1 MRKVF
6 LLLSILCGM
15 TFGITLE
22 VCEIHQPL
30 SLHGTDVDTQFQ
42 GDQIQAGIFSSPAVL
57 SGAMP
62 ESLISAV
69 AAPYR
74 FAPSEHFKIPESNL
88 LVLCGISLTA
98 DESEGEIVAVF
109 DLTKLAMP
117 EEVELSVHTVLK
129 LSIEALKKTLRAYQD
144 PENDAVIIRVEIR
157 GTKEGTA
164 SLKTLSERFSS
175 KP

>member
-1 MRKVF
+1 MAY
-6 LLLSILCGM
+6 
-15 TFGITLE
+15 GITLE

-30 SLHGTDVDTQFQ
+30 SLHGTHVDTEFQ
-42 GDQIQAGIFSSPAVL
+42 GERIQAGIYASPAVL

-62 ESLISAV
+62 EALISLV
-69 AAPYR
+69 AAPHR
-74 FAPSEHFKIPESNL
+74 FAPSEHFKVPESNL

-98 DESEGEIVAVF
+98 DEVDGEIVAVF
-109 DLTKLAMP
+109 DLTKLSIP

-144 PENDAVIIRVEIR
+144 PENEAQMIRVEIR

-164 SLKTLSERFSS
+164 SLKSLSERFST
-175 KP
+175 KL

>member
-6 LLLSILCGM
+6 ILLSILCGM

-22 VCEIHQPL
+22 VCQVHQPL
-30 SLHGTDVDTQFQ
+30 SLHGTDVVTEFE
-42 GDQIQAGIFSSPAVL
+42 GDQIQAGIFSNPAVL

-74 FAPSEHFKIPESNL
+74 FAPSEHFKVPESNL
-88 LVLCGISLTA
+88 LVLCGISLSA
-98 DESEGEIVAVF
+98 EESEGEVVVVF
-109 DLTKLAMP
+109 DLTKLSVP
-117 EEVELSVHTVLK
+117 EEVEVSLHTVLK
-129 LSIEALKKTLRAYQD
+129 LSIEALKKTLKAYQD
-144 PENDAVIIRVEIR
+144 PENDAVMVRIEIR

-164 SLKTLSERFSS
+164 SLKSLSERFST

>member
-1 MRKVF
+1 MRQVF

-22 VCEIHQPL
+22 VCEVHHPL
-30 SLHGTDVDTQFQ
+30 SLHGTDVVTEFQ
-42 GDQIQAGIFSSPAVL
+42 SDQIQAGIFSNPAVL

-62 ESLISAV
+62 EALISAV

-74 FAPSEHFKIPESNL
+74 FAPSEHFKVTESNL

-109 DLTKLAMP
+109 DLTKLTVP

-129 LSIEALKKTLRAYQD
+129 LSIEALKRTLRAYQD
-144 PENDAVIIRVEIR
+144 PENDAVMVRIEIR

-164 SLKTLSERFSS
+164 SLKALSERFST

>member
-6 LLLSILCGM
+6 LILSILCGM

-22 VCEIHQPL
+22 VCQIHQPL
-30 SLHGTDVDTQFQ
+30 SLHGTDVVTEFQ
-42 GDQIQAGIFSSPAVL
+42 GIQIQAGIFSSPAVL

-62 ESLISAV
+62 ESLIGAV
-69 AAPYR
+69 AAPHR
-74 FAPSEHFKIPESNL
+74 FAPSEHFKVPESNL
-88 LVLCGISLTA
+88 LVLCGISLSA
-98 DESEGEIVAVF
+98 DEVDGEVVAIF
-109 DLTKLAMP
+109 DLSKLAMP

-129 LSIEALKKTLRAYQD
+129 LSIEALKKTLKSYQD
-144 PENDAVIIRVEIR
+144 PENDAMKVRIEIR

-164 SLKTLSERFSS
+164 SLRSLSERFST